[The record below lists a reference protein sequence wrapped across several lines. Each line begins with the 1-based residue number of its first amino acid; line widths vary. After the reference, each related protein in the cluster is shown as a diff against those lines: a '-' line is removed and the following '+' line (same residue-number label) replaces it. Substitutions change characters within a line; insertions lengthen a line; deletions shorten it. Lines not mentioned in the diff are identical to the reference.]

1 MILAR
6 PEPRG
11 SIVVPVNTVGG
22 ERRQHEEEG
31 EGGEEDF
38 THAER
43 LERTKQELL
52 NSASMLAQM
61 EARLDA
67 AAKVQ
72 QGLQLPSYAA
82 RHRAWSSQ
90 GGCTRMFEEP
100 SAPHPE
106 FEDSANVFVLACS
119 SVPRVADAYPMAM
132 LVDEIVDELLAKP
145 PPTLRATSLGPS
157 AMKRCL
163 ACLLGVP
170 GSPRRVLASVLG
182 HKTLLAVAFHSRA
195 ALAAFSQAAF
205 RACRRCG
212 LDQGSATEAVR
223 QLESA
228 LRLALELPCQEG
240 LPVDDLVSTTGSAQG
255 TGDDL
260 GGSSD
265 LGSGSCS
272 GAAALGGGVG
282 EGIAHA
288 SLRLQC
294 QDSVL
299 LHSTR
304 GRPSPPPL
312 ALPPPPVPLV
322 PAAHW
327 QEVGLAAP
335 LVLMPRERRGETSM
349 PRSGSAAVPADSSMA
364 STIVV
369 SSGASTAPAPAIVQ
383 FIPKELL
390 AQERVQLDD
399 EFEVPPP
406 PQGHLGWL
414 STADAATMGSLG
426 HGKDSRPQG
435 SSSQAVVAAAA
446 AAAAAR
452 AGSPARRRSFSPLRD
467 HASRMPGLPLRPES
481 PGRHRRHSAAA
492 VVEEPKPH
500 DQVEERQQLLQQQQM
515 LQLQQLQQL
524 HQLEQQQFQLQQHQ
538 QLRQKR
544 RQTSPSRDK
553 SPRKSVG
560 DILTLVESSVL
571 RDPCAAD
578 AVGVPRSRVQRSSS
592 VSQLLRGGPSA
603 TAAGCAS
610 GAAVAGSALAM
621 SRRSSWASASG
632 VSVASSAVVVPRLSR
647 RPLSAAA
654 SLHRRYSG
662 AADR

>member
-1 MILAR
+1 
-6 PEPRG
+6 
-11 SIVVPVNTVGG
+11 V
-22 ERRQHEEEG
+22 
-31 EGGEEDF
+31 
-38 THAER
+38 
-43 LERTKQELL
+43 
-52 NSASMLAQM
+52 
-61 EARLDA
+61 
-67 AAKVQ
+67 
-72 QGLQLPSYAA
+72 
-82 RHRAWSSQ
+82 
-90 GGCTRMFEEP
+90 
-100 SAPHPE
+100 
-106 FEDSANVFVLACS
+106 
-119 SVPRVADAYPMAM
+119 
-132 LVDEIVDELLAKP
+132 
-145 PPTLRATSLGPS
+145 
-157 AMKRCL
+157 
-163 ACLLGVP
+163 
-170 GSPRRVLASVLG
+170 
-182 HKTLLAVAFHSRA
+182 
-195 ALAAFSQAAF
+195 
-205 RACRRCG
+205 
-212 LDQGSATEAVR
+212 
-223 QLESA
+223 
-228 LRLALELPCQEG
+228 
-240 LPVDDLVSTTGSAQG
+240 
-255 TGDDL
+255 
-260 GGSSD
+260 
-265 LGSGSCS
+265 
-272 GAAALGGGVG
+272 AALGGGLG
-282 EGIAHA
+282 DGIAHA

-294 QDSVL
+294 QESVL
-299 LHSTR
+299 LHSAR

-312 ALPPPPVPLV
+312 ALPLPPVPLV

-369 SSGASTAPAPAIVQ
+369 SSGASTTPAPAIVQ

-406 PQGHLGWL
+406 PQGRLGWL

-446 AAAAAR
+446 AAAAAH

-481 PGRHRRHSAAA
+481 PGRPRRHSAAA
-492 VVEEPKPH
+492 LVEEPKPH

-524 HQLEQQQFQLQQHQ
+524 HQLEQQRFQLQQHQ

-553 SPRKSVG
+553 IPRKSVG

-578 AVGVPRSRVQRSSS
+578 AVGVPRGRVQRSSS
-592 VSQLLRGGPSA
+592 GSQLLRGGPSA
-603 TAAGCAS
+603 TAAGGAG

-632 VSVASSAVVVPRLSR
+632 VSVASSAVMVPRVSR
-647 RPLSAAA
+647 RPLSAAG